1 MPWMIAMKLFGFG
14 KTLLSWG
21 RSALRWIVSDWRHI
35 LIALVSLF
43 AAYQWLEAGK
53 YQRAHE
59 RAVTSL
65 ERANK
70 TIADMKAASEAAK
83 QSAIANAARVKAE
96 YERIADN
103 AKITYGRA
111 LADNRASVE
120 RWKLQNRRSATGK
133 VDSATATE
141 ISTGTVGAE
150 TLPIIPIGFALLPE
164 SDLDKIADI
173 QATLYALQQAAREVE
188 RVQTVPQDVFE

>member
-1 MPWMIAMKLFGFG
+1 MPWIIAMKLFGFG

-83 QSAIANAARVKAE
+83 QAAIANAKRVEAD

-103 AKITYGRA
+103 AEIAYKNSLTGNRA
-111 LADNRASVE
+111 ALDRWLRKDGNRATSQANCPAVSEMPGEPVQDAGKALVPIRDLEIAADNYSQ
-120 RWKLQNRRSATGK
+120 L
-133 VDSATATE
+133 TALIE
-141 ISTGTVGAE
+141 W
-150 TLPIIPIGFALLPE
+150 
-164 SDLDKIADI
+164 
-173 QATLYALQQAAREVE
+173 ARG
-188 RVQTVPQDVFE
+188 VQDVRTVPNSGTPLE

>member
-1 MPWMIAMKLFGFG
+1 MIWALRLLGFG

-83 QSAIANAARVKAE
+83 QAAIANAKRVEAE
-96 YERIADN
+96 YERIATD
-103 AKITYGRA
+103 AKNSYDRA
-111 LADNRASVE
+111 LADNRASVG

-133 VDSATATE
+133 GDSTTTAT
-141 ISTGTVGAE
+141 GTEGIAGTE
-150 TLPIIPIGFALLPE
+150 ALPNIPSGFALVPE
-164 SDLDKIADI
+164 SDLDKTADI
-173 QATLYALQQAAREVE
+173 QATLYALQEWARGIGKVE
-188 RVQTVPQDVFE
+188 TAPQP